1 MRTLL
6 ATVALACVEQDSPR
20 DRSRGHSRNVP
31 HFCLAE
37 EPTIATCYTRG
48 MSDDVAEGAA
58 RPVDPEVVRVL
69 VENHREFL
77 GFLER
82 RVGRRD
88 VAEDLL

>member
-1 MRTLL
+1 
-6 ATVALACVEQDSPR
+6 
-20 DRSRGHSRNVP
+20 
-31 HFCLAE
+31 
-37 EPTIATCYTRG
+37 